1 MNVLTLLPFAIC
13 SSWVALGV
21 CATLRVR
28 AAARRT
34 HLPDDVR
41 PVSILKPLSGRDAD
55 LASNL
60 ASFFVQDHP
69 DFEIV
74 FGVTRAD
81 DPAIEVVREL
91 MGRYPHVAAKLVVHD
106 GARGMNPKVAN
117 LLGMQAHATHDTLLV
132 SDSNVRAPRHYV
144 REMAAHLTVHEAAG
158 ERPGLVTNLFAGVG
172 EDGLGSALENV
183 QLAGFC
189 ASGMALATLA
199 GDALVVGKSMM
210 FSRRVLDELGGLE
223 RVADVLAEDWLL
235 GKMYQ
240 HAGLRVTLAPTVLAN
255 VTSGMT
261 VRDFGDRQL
270 RWAMIRSRLRPLAQ
284 LLEVVASPL
293 ALLPFAIAVLGA
305 KAAIVWAL
313 ATLVVRDVGG
323 WIALRGR
330 KNAWI
335 PFALAPVRELLMF
348 VVWLR
353 APFKR
358 HVAWRGHVVRVGMGT
373 FGFLSARKSVV
384 KKPLVQRG

>member
-1 MNVLTLLPFAIC
+1 MNVLPLLPLAIC

-28 AAARRT
+28 AASRRT
-34 HLPDDVR
+34 DLPDGVR
-41 PVSILKPLSGRDAD
+41 PVSILKPLAGKDAD

-60 ASFFVQDHP
+60 ESFFVQDHP
-69 DFEIV
+69 DFELV
-74 FGVTRAD
+74 FGVTRED
-81 DPAIEVVREL
+81 DPAIEVVRRL
-91 MGRYPHVAAKLVVHD
+91 VDRYPQVPAKLVVHD

-117 LLGMQAHATHDTLLV
+117 LLGMLPHATHDTLLV

-144 REMAAHLTVHEAAG
+144 REMAALLASHEATG

-183 QLAGFC
+183 QLTGFC

-210 FSRRVLDELGGLE
+210 MSRRVLGELGGLE

-240 HAGLRVTLAPTVLAN
+240 HAGLRVTLAPTILAN
-255 VTSGMT
+255 VTSGT
-261 VRDFGDRQL
+261 TASGFVDRQL

-293 ALLPFAIAVLGA
+293 ALLPFAIATLGVKVA
-305 KAAIVWAL
+305 LVWAL

-323 WIALRGR
+323 WLALRGS

-335 PFALAPVRELLMF
+335 PLLLAPVRELLMF

-384 KKPLVQRG
+384 KKTLAQR